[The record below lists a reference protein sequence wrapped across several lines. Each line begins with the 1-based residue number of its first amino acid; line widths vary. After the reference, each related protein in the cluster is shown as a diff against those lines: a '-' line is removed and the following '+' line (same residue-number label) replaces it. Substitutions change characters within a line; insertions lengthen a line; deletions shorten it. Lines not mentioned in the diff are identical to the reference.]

1 MSNARPSKIPPGDG
15 EAVKSATAKGQKPAK
30 TSVYSRRLRRL
41 AARFN
46 AKLSEEAR
54 DYLVACVT
62 TTAAIQ
68 KGRSNSPA
76 DYVDEILG
84 ALEVFGPY
92 IEKKAIPGYGPM
104 RARYAVDLLKQ
115 AVPLLDALGEHQRAE
130 RSASATH
137 RNALSLT
144 DQQRLVAGTAFRA
157 VLSGDAAPEA
167 SRDAATPKSGA
178 KRDRIE
184 SAEELAAE
192 VARVQGEVPADLLD
206 DAGLT
211 ADVLGA
217 LSERAGTAADT
228 ASTRNDKASA
238 RQLIRAQL
246 AEPCGRIRVELQVL
260 LAGARAARKVD
271 ANVPRFTSSVLSHT
285 SASASATPDEPD
297 DGKTD
302 RGPVVTPAPKPA
314 VG

>member
-1 MSNARPSKIPPGDG
+1 MSNTRPSKIPPSGE
-15 EAVKSATAKGQKPAK
+15 EAVKSASAKGQKPAK
-30 TSVYSRRLRRL
+30 TSIYSRRLRRL
-41 AARFN
+41 ATRFN

-54 DYLVACVT
+54 AYLVACVT
-62 TTAAIQ
+62 TVAAIQ
-68 KGRSNSPA
+68 KGRTNAPA
-76 DYVDEILG
+76 DYVDEIIG

-104 RARYAVDLLKQ
+104 RARYAIELLKQ

-144 DQQRLVAGTAFRA
+144 DQQRLVAGAAFRA
-157 VLSGDAAPEA
+157 VLSGDAAPEV

-192 VARVQGEVPADLLD
+192 VARVQGEVPAELLD
-206 DAGLT
+206 DAGLS

-217 LSERAGTAADT
+217 LSERAGKAAET
-228 ASTRNDKASA
+228 ASARNEKASA
-238 RQLIRAQL
+238 RQLLRAQL

-260 LAGARAARKVD
+260 LAGARAARKLD
-271 ANVPRFTSSVLSHT
+271 ANVPRFTSTVLSHT
-285 SASASATPDEPD
+285 SASEAATPDDPA

-302 RGPVVTPAPKPA
+302 HGIVVTPQPA

>member
-1 MSNARPSKIPPGDG
+1 MSNTRPSKIPPADG
-15 EAVKSATAKGQKPAK
+15 GTAQSATAKAQKPAK

-46 AKLSEEAR
+46 AKLTAEAR

-104 RARYAVDLLKQ
+104 RARYAVELLKQ

-137 RNALSLT
+137 RNALSLS

-228 ASTRNDKASA
+228 ASTRNDRASA

-271 ANVPRFTSSVLSHT
+271 PNVPRFTSSVLSH
-285 SASASATPDEPD
+285 ASASGSGTQGEPD

-302 RGPVVTPAPKPA
+302 HNPVVAPAPKPA